1 MLATVPRNEGAMS
14 SLARFTGGIL
24 LGAAMVAGSLSAACA
39 DADVPLGYWLMCLEH
54 PQECEAGGAS
64 SVAVTP
70 EVAAMIE
77 SINGMVNRSI
87 TPVSDEGM
95 DVWSINVPAGDCEDY
110 VLTKRHAL
118 IASGLPPSAL
128 RIAYVVTSKQEGHAI
143 LVVKTDDKD
152 LVLDNLSNVVR
163 TVDESGY
170 DIISMSGADPLV
182 WS

>member
-1 MLATVPRNEGAMS
+1 MS
-14 SLARFTGGIL
+14 SLARLTGCIL
-24 LGAAMVAGSLSAACA
+24 LGGTMVAGSMSAARA

-64 SVAVTP
+64 SVVVTADI
-70 EVAAMIE
+70 AATIE
-77 SINGMVNRSI
+77 SINSTINRSI
-87 TPVSDEGM
+87 TPMNDAGP
-95 DVWSINVPAGDCEDY
+95 DVWSIGVAAGDCEDY
-110 VLTKRHAL
+110 VLAKRHAL

-128 RIAYVVTSKQEGHAI
+128 RIAYVVTERQEGHAI

-152 LVLDNLSNVVR
+152 LVLDNLSSVVR

-170 DIISMSGADPLV
+170 NIISMSGADPLV